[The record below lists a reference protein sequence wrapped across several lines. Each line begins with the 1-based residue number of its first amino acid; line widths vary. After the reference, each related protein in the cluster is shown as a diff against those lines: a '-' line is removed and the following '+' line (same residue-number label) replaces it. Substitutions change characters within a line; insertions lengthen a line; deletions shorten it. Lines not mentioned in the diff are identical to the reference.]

1 MLSSSLRRAT
11 RTLPSSTRLFHASS
25 VTAAH
30 TAPGKDPRLSQGTV
44 SQSGNRHS
52 QDTHDQAARGGQR
65 VASGEQSSGP
75 HDAASRKGNQSAD
88 HSELSGNQEGVGF
101 ADQVG
106 SASSTANK
114 SPAAGEGKG
123 REEDAASEGLA
134 ATIKSKLGL
143 GSSSGGA
150 KQTRAFHTSAAGAA
164 ASTVGQAPDASREP
178 KERTNA
184 DQNPHLKHKPASSA
198 QASPDKG
205 KGNAGENPTLPSYQ
219 VRGRVRRISSCNVLT
234 VLQFDKKSSSGS
246 QQKRAFSMSAR
257 RLEDKKHTA
266 DSYFKDVDNTPPAS
280 SKTHQVDG
288 SGTGSQI
295 RRPNE
300 PMTGEFSRAGP
311 ESKEYETVSTHFASR
326 NRT

>member
-25 VTAAH
+25 AAAAQ

-44 SQSGNRHS
+44 SHAGNRHS
-52 QDTHDQAARGGQR
+52 QDTHDQAARSGQR

-75 HDAASRKGNQSAD
+75 HDAASRTSSQSAD

-114 SPAAGEGKG
+114 SAAGEGKG
-123 REEDAASEGLA
+123 REEDATPEGLA

-143 GSSSGGA
+143 GSSGGGA
-150 KQTRAFHTSAAGAA
+150 KQTRAFHTSAARAT
-164 ASTVGQAPDASREP
+164 ASTVGQALDASREP

-205 KGNAGENPTLPSYQ
+205 KGNAGENPTLPS
-219 VRGRVRRISSCNVLT
+219 
-234 VLQFDKKSSSGS
+234 
-246 QQKRAFSMSAR
+246 
-257 RLEDKKHTA
+257 
-266 DSYFKDVDNTPPAS
+266 
-280 SKTHQVDG
+280 HQVC
-288 SGTGSQI
+288 
-295 RRPNE
+295 
-300 PMTGEFSRAGP
+300 
-311 ESKEYETVSTHFASR
+311 EYMRYIVHTCAHHIKVRQEILV
-326 NRT
+326 